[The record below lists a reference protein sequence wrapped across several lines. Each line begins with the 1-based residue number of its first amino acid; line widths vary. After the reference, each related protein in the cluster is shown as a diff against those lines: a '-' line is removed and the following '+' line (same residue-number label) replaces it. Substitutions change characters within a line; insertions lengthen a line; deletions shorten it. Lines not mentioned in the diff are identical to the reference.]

1 LAFNYKLRRLFRLS
15 RLYNLLKNYLLTNNN
30 KFAIIILSL
39 ASKNIKFQQGI
50 FDLTT
55 YERRQSLIELLRKQ
69 RGLRVPEIA
78 QTLGVSDG
86 TIRNDLNALEEGGH
100 LIRVHGGAVLKDTG
114 HPSSAAFGIR
124 HQEHAKEKNFIG
136 QVAAQLVNDGDS
148 ILLDASSTAYYLAL
162 NLKERSRLRVVT
174 NGIEIARLLT
184 QNTSNTVILI
194 GGVVSADG
202 SSVTGL
208 LNEQIIAE
216 LRIQKAFVS
225 CSGFSVEAGM
235 TEVHLEE
242 AQLKRKAIESARQVF
257 ALVDSSKMGHE
268 DLTPFAL
275 PLQITHLFTDTD
287 ITDEWK
293 SRLQWANIPF
303 TICEEQAAPIK

>member
-1 LAFNYKLRRLFRLS
+1 M
-15 RLYNLLKNYLLTNNN
+15 
-30 KFAIIILSL
+30 
-39 ASKNIKFQQGI
+39 
-50 FDLTT
+50 TT
-55 YERRQSLIELLRKQ
+55 YERRQSLMDLLRKQ
-69 RGLRVPEIA
+69 PGLRVPEIA
-78 QTLGVSDG
+78 LTLGVSEG
-86 TIRNDLNALEEGGH
+86 TVRNDFNALEEDGY
-100 LIRVHGGAVLKDTG
+100 LTRVHGGAVLSVSG
-114 HPSSAAFGIR
+114 NPSSTEFGIR
-124 HQEHAKEKNFIG
+124 HQEHAGEKNLIG
-136 QVAAQLVNDGDS
+136 QVAAQLVSDGDS

-184 QNTSNTVILI
+184 QNTSNMVILI

-208 LNEQIIAE
+208 LSEQIIAE

-268 DLTPFAL
+268 DLTPIARTE
-275 PLQITHLFTDTD
+275 QITHLFTDPD

-293 SRLQWANIPF
+293 SRLQLANIPF
-303 TICEEQAAPIK
+303 TICEEQAVPTK